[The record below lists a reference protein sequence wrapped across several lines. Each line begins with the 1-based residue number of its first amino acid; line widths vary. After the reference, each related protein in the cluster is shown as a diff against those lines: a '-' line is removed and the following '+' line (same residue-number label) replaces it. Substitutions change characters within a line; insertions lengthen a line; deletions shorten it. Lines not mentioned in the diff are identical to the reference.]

1 MAWDEWE
8 QLKADALTRRQD
20 GMRLDSA
27 DTAGGGGT
35 AGAPYLKTNKAGK
48 DYAVKALRNEL
59 RPKTEQAGSHADE
72 SSAAAVHAFS
82 GWSTGSGLKTAHAEW
97 ELQVKNLQGRLVK
110 DQGDL
115 EASHQEF
122 QYVDHGVRSRIAL
135 IAPENDPR
143 PEV

>member
-1 MAWDEWE
+1 MAWDEWD
-8 QLKADALTRRQD
+8 QLKADALSRQQN
-20 GMRLDSA
+20 GMRLDSTA
-27 DTAGGGGT
+27 PAGGGGA

-48 DYAVKALRNEL
+48 DAAVKALRDEL

-72 SSAAAVHAFS
+72 SSAAAVRAFS
-82 GWSTGSGLKTAHAEW
+82 GWSTGSGLKAAHAEW
-97 ELQVKNLQGRLVK
+97 ELQVKNLQGRLAK

-135 IAPENDPR
+135 IGPEIDPR